1 LGIQP
6 RIRPMSDVATTS
18 RTITARRLT
27 WTVFAAAPALAI
39 LTIGSGA
46 LTGSISGGVTPSNST
61 VADTREF
68 SRQGE
73 DLATLTGAK
82 ADGSDESALNQ
93 WQNTVR
99 RRPSP
104 RR

>member
-1 LGIQP
+1 
-6 RIRPMSDVATTS
+6 MSEVATTS
-18 RTITARRLT
+18 RTSTARRLT
-27 WTVFAAAPALAI
+27 WTVFAAVPALAI
-39 LTIGSGA
+39 LTIGSGV
-46 LTGSISGGVTPSNST
+46 LTGNLSSGTTPSNGT

-68 SRQGE
+68 SVKGD
-73 DLATLTGAK
+73 DLAALTGAK
-82 ADGSDESALNQ
+82 ADGSDEAAMNQ